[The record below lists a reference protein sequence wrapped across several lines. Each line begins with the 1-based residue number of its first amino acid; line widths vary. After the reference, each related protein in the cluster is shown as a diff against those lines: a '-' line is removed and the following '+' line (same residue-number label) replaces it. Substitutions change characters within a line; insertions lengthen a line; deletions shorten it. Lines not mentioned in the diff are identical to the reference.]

1 MHVRAGQLAVAPW
14 PRARRCGGEQG
25 PAAAPH
31 AHPQAWRASWRACS
45 GRRRRAASSQ
55 PLAAVLPG
63 PRGPARAAPWRPP
76 GVRQRRAC
84 QCGARPLALPTLAM
98 ARQDA
103 ILLTGHMCSVTCAA
117 IARCEPQGL
126 VPGCPAGYIE
136 RPLVQGRVRS
146 VGARCTSTLPPVRC
160 DYNITFDIVNYAHV

>member
-1 MHVRAGQLAVAPW
+1 MLLTLIEFAAGWLAPPHFVRGLPHVYPDR
-14 PRARRCGGEQG
+14 
-25 PAAAPH
+25 AAAGWLARLISYQDYH
-31 AHPQAWRASWRACS
+31 MLLTLIE
-45 GRRRRAASSQ
+45 
-55 PLAAVLPG
+55 LAAGWL
-63 PRGPARAAPWRPP
+63 ARLISY
-76 GVRQRRAC
+76 QDYHMFT
-84 QCGARPLALPTLAM
+84 LPTLAM

-136 RPLVQGRVRS
+136 RPLVQGPVRS
-146 VGARCTSTLPPVRC
+146 VGARCTSTLPPLRC